1 MFLSLIIDDFRLDKA
16 AISGTGSVLG
26 GYGKYAPEVVGKL
39 LVRGEF
45 QSLFSR

>member
-26 GYGKYAPEVVGKL
+26 GMVNMHLK
-39 LVRGEF
+39 
-45 QSLFSR
+45 